1 MAHDLSSLYFK
12 IINYTKQLKYL
23 AISLQKDSVLDIVV
37 IENYYPRD
45 SDGYN
50 SNSGPSAIQ
59 IIPAIARSYILSL
72 LAYIM
77 FDLVGP

>member
-1 MAHDLSSLYFK
+1 M
-12 IINYTKQLKYL
+12 IINYIKQLKYL
-23 AISLQKDSVLDIVV
+23 AISLQKDSVLAMVV
-37 IENYYPRD
+37 IKNYYPRD

-59 IIPAIARSYILSL
+59 IIPVIARSYILSL

>member
-1 MAHDLSSLYFK
+1 M
-12 IINYTKQLKYL
+12 
-23 AISLQKDSVLDIVV
+23 VV
-37 IENYYPRD
+37 IKHYYPRD